1 MNFAQRDI
9 CKVPPFMIKCRVI
22 FPFEFFYT
30 VQNLTQASDEVSKC
44 FVNKLISQMWIEQG
58 QKAQML

>member
-1 MNFAQRDI
+1 MNFALREI

-22 FPFEFFYT
+22 FPFEFYT
-30 VQNLTQASDEVSKC
+30 VRNLTRASHEVSKC

-58 QKAQML
+58 QKAQTL